1 MMKEINY
8 IYGPWFGLKLE
19 KGTEVTFAFLNE
31 QQFTQWMKIDRIC
44 YDEERGEIRLWID
57 ENPEEGHVRGY
68 SLGTIRKFGIVT
80 KKFFDHI
87 GGRKGCIDLVKSII
101 GADNVED
108 MPL

>member
-19 KGTEVTFAFLNE
+19 KGTEVTFAFLAE
-31 QQFTQWMKIDRIC
+31 QPFKKWMKIEEIC
-44 YDEERGEIRLWID
+44 YDEARNEIRLWID

-80 KKFFDHI
+80 REFFDRV
-87 GGRKGCIDLVKSII
+87 GGSQACLELVKTIL
-101 GADNVED
+101 GTNKTED